1 MARLARVEV
10 FAADEI
16 AIVHVMNRTVRR
28 CFLLGDDPVSGKNYD
43 HRKQW
48 LDDQLIH
55 QARHFGID
63 LLCQA
68 ILSNHFHLVLRSRPD
83 VVAEWSDTEVA
94 RRWLMLCP
102 ERRDANGRPTEPS
115 ESEINHICKDKSR
128 LKVIRSR
135 LSDISWWMRL
145 LSQNIAQR
153 ANRDDKE
160 VGKFWQ
166 ARYRAVRLLDETAI
180 LGCAAYVDLNPIR
193 AALAE
198 TIEESEFTSAQKR
211 VAELRRKL
219 AAGSGVASAESC
231 RDADQTEEEVDPQ
244 KAPSSD
250 LSAGIGDSS
259 CRSSANNFPDAGEK
273 GRNACRHLAPVQ
285 LKSASSTI
293 GPCVNKRGERCSN
306 KGFLPMSTAD
316 YLSLLDWTAR
326 QTRKNKRGATPKK
339 FAPLFDRL
347 GISAEIW
354 CRLVKD
360 FGKPASAN
368 RRAPSQRQLPPLPDA
383 SGNSRTAGNGLS
395 LRRHLN
401 RLPNNDC
408 PTNFQ
413 GEFYH
418 MSQSVIQSQ
427 STKQGQPSRN
437 LRPPKNSR
445 HCPPHV
451 LRPLRQNL

>member
-28 CFLLGDDPVSGKNYD
+28 CFLFGEDSVSGKNFN
-43 HRKQW
+43 HRKLW
-48 LDDQLIH
+48 LDEQLIH
-55 QARHFGID
+55 QAKHFGID

-83 VVAEWSDTEVA
+83 VVTEWNDSEVA

-102 ERRDANGRPTEPS
+102 ERRDKDGKSEVPS
-115 ESEINHICKDKSR
+115 ESELNHICKDKTR

-153 ANRDDKE
+153 ANKEDGE

-180 LGCAAYVDLNPIR
+180 LACAAYVDLNPIR
-193 AALAE
+193 AAIAE
-198 TIEESEFTSAQKR
+198 TIEGSDFTSGQKR
-211 VAELRRKL
+211 AAELVVR
-219 AAGSGVASAESC
+219 SGDRPEQYDV
-231 RDADQTEEEVDPQ
+231 
-244 KAPSSD
+244 KAPSSG
-250 LSAGIGDSS
+250 LSAAFS
-259 CRSSANNFPDAGEK
+259 PDAGEK
-273 GRNACRHLAPVQ
+273 GQSGSRHLAPVE
-285 LKSASSTI
+285 LRGGASTI
-293 GPCVNKRGERCSN
+293 GPCANKRGARCSN

-326 QTRKNKRGATPKK
+326 QTVEGKRGSTPKQ

-347 GISAEIW
+347 GISAEVW

-360 FGKPASAN
+360 FGK
-368 RRAPSQRQLPPLPDA
+368 L
-383 SGNSRTAGNGLS
+383 
-395 LRRHLN
+395 
-401 RLPNNDC
+401 
-408 PTNFQ
+408 F
-413 GEFYH
+413 
-418 MSQSVIQSQ
+418 SVVA
-427 STKQGQPSRN
+427 GQPSRIDEHRSN
-437 LRPPKNSR
+437 DTSR
-445 HCPPHV
+445 RYRARHEARELMASV
-451 LRPLRQNL
+451 

>member
-28 CFLLGDDPVSGKNYD
+28 CFLLGDDAFSGKNFD
-43 HRKQW
+43 HRKVW
-48 LDDQLIH
+48 LDEQLIH

-83 VVAEWSDTEVA
+83 VVAEWDDSEIA

-102 ERRDANGRPTEPS
+102 ERRDKHGKPEDPS
-115 ESEINHICKDKSR
+115 EFELNHIRKDKAK

-153 ANRDDKE
+153 ANKE
-160 VGKFWQ
+160 DGEIGKFWQ

-180 LGCAAYVDLNPIR
+180 LACAAYVDLNPIR

-198 TIEESEFTSAQKR
+198 TIEESDFTSAQKR
-211 VAELRRKL
+211 CCDLRGKFSVDSVKLAVGSAEL
-219 AAGSGVASAESC
+219 AVGSGQSSVEEDTTDEDTSDSVAASEPA
-231 RDADQTEEEVDPQ
+231 RH
-244 KAPSSD
+244 SS
-250 LSAGIGDSS
+250 
-259 CRSSANNFPDAGEK
+259 
-273 GRNACRHLAPVQ
+273 RHLAPVE
-285 LKSASSTI
+285 LRGGSSTI
-293 GPCVNKRGERCSN
+293 GPCLNKQGARCSN
-306 KGFLPMSTAD
+306 KGFLPISTAE

-326 QTRKNKRGATPKK
+326 QTRSGKRGATPKQ

-360 FGKPASAN
+360 FG
-368 RRAPSQRQLPPLPDA
+368 
-383 SGNSRTAGNGLS
+383 
-395 LRRHLN
+395 
-401 RLPNNDC
+401 RL
-408 PTNFQ
+408 F
-413 GEFYH
+413 
-418 MSQSVIQSQ
+418 SVVA
-427 STKQGQPSRN
+427 GQPQRIDEHRSKGSSR
-437 LRPPKNSR
+437 RYR
-445 HCPPHV
+445 T
-451 LRPLRQNL
+451 RQETRELLATV

>member
-28 CFLLGDDPVSGKNYD
+28 CFLLGDDPFSGKNFD

-48 LDDQLIH
+48 LDEQLIH

-83 VVAEWSDTEVA
+83 VVAEWADSDVS

-102 ERRDANGRPTEPS
+102 ERRDKNGRPADPS
-115 ESEINHICKDKSR
+115 ESELNHICKDKTK

-153 ANRDDKE
+153 ANKE
-160 VGKFWQ
+160 DAELGKFWQ

-180 LGCAAYVDLNPIR
+180 LACAAYVDLNPIR
-193 AALAE
+193 AAMAE
-198 TIEESEFTSAQKR
+198 TIEESDFTSAQKR
-211 VAELRRKL
+211 CCDMRGKFSV
-219 AAGSGVASAESC
+219 GSVQCSV
-231 RDADQTEEEVDPQ
+231 DADTTD
-244 KAPSSD
+244 D
-250 LSAGIGDSS
+250 
-259 CRSSANNFPDAGEK
+259 DAGGIQVSGGGAGQSGDEA
-273 GRNACRHLAPVQ
+273 GQESRVGDTGHNGGRHLAPVE
-285 LKSASSTI
+285 LRCGSSMT
-293 GPCVNKRGERCSN
+293 GPCANKRGARCSN

-326 QTRKNKRGATPKK
+326 QTRSGKRGSTPQQ

-360 FGKPASAN
+360 FGK
-368 RRAPSQRQLPPLPDA
+368 L
-383 SGNSRTAGNGLS
+383 
-395 LRRHLN
+395 
-401 RLPNNDC
+401 
-408 PTNFQ
+408 F
-413 GEFYH
+413 
-418 MSQSVIQSQ
+418 SVVA
-427 STKQGQPSRN
+427 GQPQRIDEHRSKCKSR
-437 LRPPKNSR
+437 RYR
-445 HCPPHV
+445 T
-451 LRPLRQNL
+451 RQETRELLAPV